1 MATTAAEMPVLL
13 KRAYDKPSKNDGVRV
28 LVERDWPRGLSKT
41 GARLDL
47 WLPSLGFSERLSS
60 LKSTSLN
67 GLQRKYFADLD
78 SAEAMAAL
86 EMLHSIAL
94 KPKPLSLLYSGI
106 TPERTAAAMLRE
118 LLQGG
123 RKPPN
128 GSGPGKAS
136 ASGGEVRAMR
146 KGK

>member
-1 MATTAAEMPVLL
+1 MPVLI
-13 KRAYDKPSKNDGVRV
+13 KRAYDKPSKSDGIRV
-28 LVERDWPRGLSKT
+28 LVEKDWPRGLSKS
-41 GARLDL
+41 GAKLDL
-47 WLPSLGFSERLSS
+47 WLPALGASEKLSRI
-60 LKSTSLN
+60 KSGSAN

-86 EMLHSIAL
+86 EMLHSFATQ
-94 KPKPLSLLYSGI
+94 PKPVSLLYSAKE
-106 TPERTAAAMLRE
+106 PERTAAAMLRD

-136 ASGGEVRAMR
+136 AGGGEVRAMR